1 MLINLRNPIQFLKR
15 SQTSGLANPA
25 QWFLDMFARKTNS
38 GQSVNELSA
47 LQLTAVTACVR
58 IISTTIAKVPKYL
71 LEEKENGD
79 LIKAK
84 NQKLYYYQIS
94 EQPSDL
100 YNKFNFDRQMLT
112 YRLLWGNAYAYP
124 HRNKYGE
131 VYKRTILYPWAVQA
145 IFENGELY
153 YLNSDT
159 RYPEIPNVLKPHEIY
174 HLKGISTDGYT
185 GKSPI
190 RLHAESLGV
199 TLAAESYGGAFFG
212 NGATPSGVLSFP
224 GTVSQAQQAQYAS
237 SWYDAHSGSNK
248 GSVAIL
254 GGGAEFKPIS
264 IPPEEAQ
271 FLETRK
277 YGVREIAAIYGVP
290 LHMLGDLERA
300 TFSNIEHQ
308 SIEFV
313 KGTLTDYTAEIEW
326 EDESKILTEAM
337 RGDFEVRY
345 DFSDLLKGDSVAQMT
360 YCKDGIQNGMFSIN
374 DARKFLGHNNVEGG
388 DQRFIGVNMAPIEDI
403 KLIYQTKAG
412 QPPVQRTLG
421 FLTELEQ
428 MIAEKQTQNSHGK
441 Q

>member
-1 MLINLRNPIQFLKR
+1 VLINLRNPIQFLKR

-25 QWFLDMFARKTNS
+25 QWFMDMFARRTNS
-38 GQSVNELSA
+38 GQNVNELTA
-47 LQLTAVTACVR
+47 LQLAAVSACVR

-131 VYKRTILYPWAVQA
+131 VYKRTILYPWAVQPTF
-145 IFENGELY
+145 IDGELY
-153 YLNSDT
+153 YYNSDT
-159 RYPEIPNVLKPHEIY
+159 RYMDIPRVLRPYEIY
-174 HLKGISTDGYT
+174 HLKGISTDGYV

-212 NGATPSGVLSFP
+212 NSAIPSGLITVPGNLSP
-224 GTVSQAQQAQYAS
+224 AQNKQMRD
-237 SWYDAHSGSNK
+237 SWMDEYGNDNK
-248 GSVAIL
+248 GSVAVL
-254 GGGAEFKPIS
+254 GSGATFQAMS

-360 YCKDGIQNGMFSIN
+360 YCKDGIQNGIFSIN

-388 DQRFIGVNMAPIEDI
+388 DQRFIGVNNAPIEDI
-403 KLIYQTKAG
+403 KLIYQNKAT
-412 QPPVQRTLG
+412 QPPAQRTLG

-428 MIAEKQTQNSHGK
+428 MIAEKQTQNSNGK
-441 Q
+441 